1 MMWADPLRDA
11 QDEAPAEYCPRC
23 GGEMWP
29 EEVTYNW
36 EGRGFICPDC
46 LRMLCPTC
54 WSRTPGLWRWRWV
67 WTIRRYK

>member
-46 LRMLCPTC
+46 FKDAVSDLLEQDPRLVALEM
-54 WSRTPGLWRWRWV
+54 GV
-67 WTIRRYK
+67 DYQEV